1 MNIYYILSRDSLS
14 KYNMTNVAAKS
25 VKTIA
30 ELQND
35 IKSITHFCREETSI
49 ETAEL
54 VSYLDSGITLYALGA
69 TNVLAG
75 VLNFDING
83 AQINILGLCAPEPSV
98 GVGSLL
104 LNAVKTF
111 AEQNAMKNIAL
122 TCYGNVV
129 DFYTHPKNG
138 FRITRQMPISADDD
152 SDSDSDSDSDEDSSA
167 PLKMKYDLNY
177 VVDFAGG
184 KKKRRI
190 HTKRIKKTVKK
201 TRKNRKSRKCRKC
214 RK

>member
-14 KYNMTNVAAKS
+14 KYNMTNVATKS

-30 ELQND
+30 ELQTD
-35 IKSITHFCREETSI
+35 IKGITHFCREETSI

-54 VSYLDSGITLYALGA
+54 VSYLASGITLYALDSPR
-69 TNVLAG
+69 NLLKG

-152 SDSDSDSDSDEDSSA
+152 SDSDSDEDSDA
-167 PLKMKYDLNY
+167 PLKMKYELNY

-184 KKKRRI
+184 KKKSRR
-190 HTKRIKKTVKK
+190 KCRKS
-201 TRKNRKSRKCRKC
+201 RKNRKSRKCRKC

>member
-1 MNIYYILSRDSLS
+1 MNIYYILSRDSLN
-14 KYNMTNVAAKS
+14 KYNMTNVATMGP
-25 VKTIA
+25 KTIA
-30 ELQND
+30 ELQSD
-35 IKSITHFCREETSI
+35 IKKIVHFCREETSI
-49 ETAEL
+49 ETSEL
-54 VSYLDSGITLYALGA
+54 TGYLASGITLYALDNTPRNA
-69 TNVLAG
+69 LKG

-83 AQINILGLCAPEPSV
+83 EQINILGVCAPEPSV

-111 AEQNAMKNIAL
+111 AEQNGMKNIVL

-129 DFYTHPKNG
+129 DFYTNPKNV
-138 FRITRQMPISADDD
+138 FRITSQRPISVYN
-152 SDSDSDSDSDEDSSA
+152 SDSDSDSDEDSSA
-167 PLKMKYDLNY
+167 PVKMKYELNY

-184 KKKRRI
+184 KRKRTR

-201 TRKNRKSRKCRKC
+201 TSKRRKSRKCRKS